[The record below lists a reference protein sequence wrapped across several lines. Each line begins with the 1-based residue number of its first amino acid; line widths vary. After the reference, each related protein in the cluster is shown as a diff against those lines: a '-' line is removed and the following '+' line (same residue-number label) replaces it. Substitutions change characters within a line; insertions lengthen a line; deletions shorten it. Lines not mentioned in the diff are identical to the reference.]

1 MRQTWLLRLG
11 LLPALTFAGL
21 FLGRQSLASRM
32 SSPVTFTH
40 GVASGDVTPF
50 SAVLW
55 TRVSGKAILT
65 VEVSGDPM
73 FQANTFESVTLASA
87 HSDFTVK
94 VTAVP
99 LMPNMTYFYR
109 WRHDSTLSD
118 VGTFKTPPLRVAPA
132 DIRFAYS
139 GDSDGT
145 RVNGIP
151 FFNNFEVLDAA
162 RNEDLDFFIYLGDT
176 VYSDSGLRTT
186 GPAATL
192 DEYRATYRVNRAM
205 DALRDLMKAT
215 SIYSIWDDH
224 EVRNDYDGRTVDPTL
239 YANGR
244 RAFLEYMPV
253 LPLNLP
259 DFPGCAALPLFRV
272 FHWGKDVDVIILDE
286 RSCRSPDVQDAC
298 DGDLAPALPSFVRA
312 QFGLSPAPPSG
323 CLEALLDPSR
333 TMLGTLQKA
342 LFKIFLQSSKAKFKF
357 VINEVPI
364 QQFYALP
371 YDRWEGYA
379 AERAEILHFIR
390 DQQIRNVVFLST
402 DTHANLI
409 NEVFID
415 RFTDAEPIA
424 DEFVTGPIAT
434 VTFEQDIRRSVP
446 IGLDP
451 DAVVDALNA
460 LFDIVGVDCRHLD
473 AFSYGLVEVD
483 AGAGTASITLKDD
496 RGAALVDQ
504 SNPATSCAKTIGP

>member
-1 MRQTWLLRLG
+1 MRQKWLLGLG
-11 LLPALTFAGL
+11 LVPALAFAGL
-21 FLGRQSLASRM
+21 FLSRQSLAARM
-32 SSPVTFTH
+32 SQSVSFTH

-55 TRVSGKAILT
+55 TRVNGKAMLT
-65 VEVSGDPM
+65 VEVSTDPM
-73 FQANTFESVTLASA
+73 FQMKSFEQAGLASA
-87 HSDFTVK
+87 HTDFTVK
-94 VTAVP
+94 VIAAP
-99 LMPNMTYFYR
+99 LRPNVTYFYR
-109 WRHDSTLSD
+109 WRHDSTLSE
-118 VGTFKTPPLRVAPA
+118 VGTFKTPPLRFAPA
-132 DIRFAYS
+132 DVRFAYS

-151 FFNNFEVLDAA
+151 FFNNFEALDAA
-162 RNEDLDFFIYLGDT
+162 RNEDLDFFVYLGDT
-176 VYSDSGLRTT
+176 IYADSGLRAT
-186 GPAATL
+186 GPAMTL
-192 DEYRATYRVNRAM
+192 DEYRDTYKVNREM
-205 DALRDLMKAT
+205 DALRGLMRAT
-215 SIYSIWDDH
+215 SIYAIWDDH
-224 EVRNDYDGRTVDPTL
+224 EVHDDFDGQTVAPTL

-253 LPLNLP
+253 LSLNLR
-259 DFPGCAALPLFRV
+259 DFPGCGGVPLFRV

-286 RSCRSPDVQDAC
+286 RSRRSPDVEDAC
-298 DGDLAPALPSFVRA
+298 GSDLAPTLPSLVRT

-323 CLEALLDPSR
+323 CLKALLDPSR
-333 TMLGTLQKA
+333 TLLGTFQKS
-342 LFKIFLQSSKAKFKF
+342 LFKVFLLFSKAKFKF

-379 AERAEILHFIR
+379 AERAEILNFIR

-415 RFTDAEPIA
+415 RFTEAQPIA

-434 VTFEQDIRRSVP
+434 FTFEQEIRRAVP

-451 DAVVDALNA
+451 NAVLGALHA
-460 LFDIVGVDCRHLD
+460 LFDIVGVNCRHLN
-473 AFSYGLVEVD
+473 AFSYGLVNVD
-483 AGAGTASITLKDD
+483 ASAGTANITLKDD

-504 SNPATSCAKTIGP
+504 LNPATSCAKTIGP